1 LSFDYFTSDSFNEK
15 IAGRENRIKLSIF
28 HLNIHSLNKN
38 HEELCEF
45 LSTIHHEFDVIIL
58 SEIWSYNVS
67 LYSNHLSGYHF
78 HYDLASAS
86 SVGGVGIYVRSS
98 HVYCIIDEF
107 KISSANECPVENLWI
122 KVTKGCNKY
131 IIGAIYRHPGY
142 KIEICNKLNNYF
154 CSVGAKLA
162 QSLSSGSSNDFIK
175 YLPFPNKIACSV
187 AQSPQMK

>member
-1 LSFDYFTSDSFNEK
+1 MSTTRSTKKNESRSDSTSDDSVTVGDIEGIVAK
-15 IAGRENRIKLSIF
+15 AVKAAVQVVRE
-28 HLNIHSLNKN
+28 
-38 HEELCEF
+38 EF
-45 LSTIHHEFDVIIL
+45 QKCFDVIFFL
-58 SEIWSYNVS
+58 SLWTVS
-67 LYSNHLSGYHF
+67 CY
-78 HYDLASAS
+78 
-86 SVGGVGIYVRSS
+86 VCVRIYVRNS
-98 HVYCIIDEF
+98 HAYYIIDEF
-107 KISSANECPVENLWI
+107 KISSVNECPVENLWI

-162 QSLSSGSSNDFIK
+162 QSLSSGSNNDFIK